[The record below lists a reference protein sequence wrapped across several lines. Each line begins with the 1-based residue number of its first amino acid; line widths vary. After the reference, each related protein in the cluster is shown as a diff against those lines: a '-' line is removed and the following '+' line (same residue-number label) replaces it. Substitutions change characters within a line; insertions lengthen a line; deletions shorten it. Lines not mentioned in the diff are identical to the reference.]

1 MNETQVWSG
10 KVYGGDK
17 VVVRLNAAAE
27 DIELSVTR
35 RNLPPTNWQVA
46 ACPKKLVGLRLWGNR
61 MDEAVAQQIL
71 DNPEITLKIFQGIDW
86 YSSTV
91 LP

>member
-1 MNETQVWSG
+1 
-10 KVYGGDK
+10 
-17 VVVRLNAAAE
+17 
-27 DIELSVTR
+27 
-35 RNLPPTNWQVA
+35 
-46 ACPKKLVGLRLWGNR
+46 

-71 DNPEITLKIFQGIDW
+71 DNPEIALKIFQGIDW